1 MYYFCAMVKK
11 TILFLFF
18 GLIAS
23 VICVA
28 QSYVRTIDIIGSSN
42 EVPGAGQV
50 TIDQSPAIDTL
61 IGRNIAANKLK
72 GGLDGYRIQIY
83 RGSGKAG
90 QEGSDKAK
98 IKFISEFPDIPA
110 VDIKFDKPNWFKVRV
125 GNYRTKLEA
134 TKAWY
139 QIKTIFKDSYIVE
152 ETIEFPDLNK

>member
-11 TILFLFF
+11 TIFFLFF

-28 QSYVRTIDIIGSSN
+28 QSYVKTIDIIGSSN
-42 EVPGAGQV
+42 GVPGSGKV
-50 TIDQSPAIDTL
+50 TINQSPAIDTL
-61 IGRNIAANKLK
+61 LDRNIAANKLK
-72 GGLDGYRIQIY
+72 GGLDGFRIQIY
-83 RGSGKAG
+83 RGSGKTG
-90 QEGSDKAK
+90 QEGSDKAN
-98 IKFISEFPDIPA
+98 IKFISEFPDIPCYP
-110 VDIKFDKPNWFKVRV
+110 IFDKPNWFKIRV

>member
-1 MYYFCAMVKK
+1 MVKK
-11 TILFLFF
+11 TIFFLFF
-18 GLIAS
+18 GLFAS

-42 EVPGAGQV
+42 EVPGSGKV
-50 TIDQSPAIDTL
+50 TINQNPAIDTL
-61 IGRNIAANKLK
+61 LGRNIEANKLK
-72 GGLDGYRIQIY
+72 DGLDGYRIQIY

-90 QEGSDKAK
+90 QEGSDKAR
-98 IKFISEFPDIPA
+98 IKFLSEFPDIP
-110 VDIKFDKPNWFKVRV
+110 VDTKFDKPNWFKVRV